1 MTWRPVVVKFI
12 AENTVTFNGTNG
24 NIVLVFNYDFFNQTH
39 VRQQLSNY
47 LEMYDQ
53 YKILRSD
60 TSLMLE
66 TASEYTTKNTDIVRV
81 MRVYDPDSNGRTI
94 AAKEMMK
101 MANVRH
107 FLMRPF
113 RSYNFRLRPRFKVL
127 APEGDLSLIHI

>member
-1 MTWRPVVVKFI
+1 
-12 AENTVTFNGTNG
+12 
-24 NIVLVFNYDFFNQTH
+24 
-39 VRQQLSNY
+39 
-47 LEMYDQ
+47 
-53 YKILRSD
+53 
-60 TSLMLE
+60 
-66 TASEYTTKNTDIVRV
+66 

-127 APEGDLSLIHI
+127 APEGDDTAAAWSGIPKVDNPWRDTAELYQTHKNYSINSFQLFFDGTKGRKLINMHTVYLMFRGLRNGQKYIIPT